1 MEIDVWA
8 KHKITGQ
15 KILAECKAQNDSL
28 SGEVIS
34 KLLGNVGLRNA
45 SAGWLISTGPLSKDA
60 KGIVSDWEDENN
72 QKRSQLAFYT
82 KDRIIDLLVDSHVI
96 VSPDTISKKI
106 DEKFSLN
113 DNALLLLMP
122 SRKVWVIPVQNHMEG
137 ISTKVVA
144 FDAETGNRITN
155 KDVLNEIKAHKNSYS
170 SMQWLSI
177 DNAADDKEET
187 LLKEE
192 LSSIVTVIS
201 GDDWIDYRPAR
212 PEDFVGR
219 KTILTDIIKFLDTV
233 NSGLSDTRLF
243 SIKAPSG
250 MGKSSVVLK
259 LADLSKRRNY
269 SKKYF
274 VYAVDVR
281 TALSSR
287 YAEMALRTCFD
298 KADEAGFT
306 DIRQRKVNSSNAI
319 QYLRDASIQKTL
331 SYLKEEN
338 KSIVLVFDQF
348 EELF

>member
-1 MEIDVWA
+1 MEYSIEVCIKENQTTTDKGKILENLTRDILKQQQYEVYETIRVTGMEIDVWA

-144 FDAETGNRITN
+144 FDAETGNRIAN

-269 SKKYF
+269 S
-274 VYAVDVR
+274 
-281 TALSSR
+281 
-287 YAEMALRTCFD
+287 
-298 KADEAGFT
+298 
-306 DIRQRKVNSSNAI
+306 
-319 QYLRDASIQKTL
+319 
-331 SYLKEEN
+331 
-338 KSIVLVFDQF
+338 
-348 EELF
+348 